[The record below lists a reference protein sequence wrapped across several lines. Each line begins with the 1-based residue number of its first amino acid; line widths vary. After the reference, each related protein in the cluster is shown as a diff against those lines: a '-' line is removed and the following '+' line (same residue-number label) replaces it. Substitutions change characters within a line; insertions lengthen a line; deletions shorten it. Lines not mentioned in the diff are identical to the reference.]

1 MSWKT
6 KNFKNIPA
14 VLKGRKQWVTWGRN
28 GKDKQG
34 NYYQLKQPF
43 NPVTGK
49 PAKIDDPTTWA
60 TYEDCEKAV
69 DKLKYTG
76 LGYVFN
82 EDYIA
87 IDLDNVIDE
96 KGNMLPD
103 VILLLEGLDS
113 YTEYSQSKRGVHV
126 ILSKGVINL
135 QKNSGKLPVTTA
147 EAQRFTREGV
157 KVPAIEMYTTG
168 RYFAI
173 TGNIYNGKK
182 IIKEN
187 TTEARRLYR
196 TYINPVERPEATA
209 TIKSKQKPKATLTDK
224 IKALLA
230 VMYRGKNG
238 KKIKKLWE
246 GDISDYKSQSEAD
259 LALCNYLAFYTDKK
273 PQAINDAFICSGL
286 YREKWD
292 EARGAKTYG
301 QLTIELAL
309 KNFRGR
315 TISTYKKET
324 ALA

>member
-1 MSWKT
+1 MRAYKYV
-6 KNFKNIPA
+6 PA

-28 GKDKQG
+28 GKDWQG
-34 NYYQLKQPF
+34 NFYPLKKPF

-49 PAKIDDPTTWA
+49 PASSTDPSTWA
-60 TYEDCEKAV
+60 TYEECEKAV
-69 DKLKYTG
+69 KKLKYSG

-103 VILLLEGLDS
+103 VLLLLEELDS

-126 ILSKGVINL
+126 ILSKGAINL

-147 EAQRFTREGV
+147 ELQRFTREGV
-157 KVPAIEMYTTG
+157 KVPAIEIYTTG

-187 TTEARRLYR
+187 TAEVRRLYR
-196 TYINPVERPEATA
+196 TYISPVERPEATA
-209 TIKSKQKPKATLTDK
+209 MIKSKHNSKAELTDE

-238 KKIKKLWE
+238 AKVRKLWE
-246 GDISDYKSQSEAD
+246 GDTGDYKSQSEAD
-259 LALCNYLAFYTDKK
+259 LALCNYLAFYTDKN

-286 YREKWD
+286 YREKWN

-301 QLTIELAL
+301 QLTIDLAL

-324 ALA
+324 A

>member
-1 MSWKT
+1 MKAY
-6 KNFKNIPA
+6 KYVPA

-28 GKDKQG
+28 GKDWQG
-34 NYYQLKQPF
+34 NLYPLKKPF
-43 NPVTGK
+43 NPVTGQ
-49 PAKIDDPTTWA
+49 PASSTDPKTWA
-60 TYEDCEKAV
+60 TFEECEKAV
-69 DKLKYTG
+69 KKLKYSG

-103 VILLLEGLDS
+103 VLLLLEDLDS
-113 YTEYSQSKRGVHV
+113 YTEYSQSKRGIHV
-126 ILSKGVINL
+126 ILSKGAINL

-147 EAQRFTREGV
+147 ELQRFTREDV

-187 TTEARRLYR
+187 TEEARRLYR

-209 TIKSKQKPKATLTDK
+209 TIKSKHNHKAELTDET
-224 IKALLA
+224 KALLA

-238 KKIKKLWE
+238 AKIKKLWE
-246 GDISDYKSQSEAD
+246 GDTGDYKSQSEAD
-259 LALCNYLAFYTDKK
+259 LALCNYLAFYTDKN
-273 PQAINDAFICSGL
+273 PQAINDAFIYSGL
-286 YREKWD
+286 YRDKWD
-292 EARGAKTYG
+292 ESRGAKTYG
-301 QLTIELAL
+301 QLTIDLAL

>member
-1 MSWKT
+1 MK
-6 KNFKNIPA
+6 KYKDVPA
-14 VLKGRKQWVTWGRN
+14 VMKGVKQWVTWGRN
-28 GKDKQG
+28 GKDEQG
-34 NYYQLKQPF
+34 NHYPLKKPF

-49 PAKIDDPTTWA
+49 PASSTDPSTWA
-60 TYEDCEKAV
+60 TYEECEKAV
-69 DKLKYTG
+69 SKFKYSG

-126 ILSKGVINL
+126 ILSKGAITLN
-135 QKNSGKLPVTTA
+135 KNSAKLPVTK
-147 EAQRFTREGV
+147 AQLQRCTRQGT
-157 KVPAIEMYTTG
+157 KVPSIEMYTKG

-173 TGNIYNGKK
+173 TGNIYNGHN

-187 TTEARRLYR
+187 TKEARRLYR
-196 TYINPVERPEATA
+196 EYIDPVEAVGVST
-209 TIKSKQKPKATLTDK
+209 TIHTRRKPAKALTEPL
-224 IKALLA
+224 KALLA

-238 KKIKKLWE
+238 AKIKKLWD

-259 LALCNYLAFYTDKK
+259 LALCNYLAFYTDKD
-273 PQAINDAFICSGL
+273 PQAINDAFIYSRL
-286 YREKWD
+286 YRDKWD
-292 EARGAKTYG
+292 ESRGAKTYG

-315 TISTYKKET
+315 TISTYRKDEAT
-324 ALA
+324 A

>member
-1 MSWKT
+1 MRAYKYV
-6 KNFKNIPA
+6 PA

-28 GKDKQG
+28 GKDWQG
-34 NYYQLKQPF
+34 NFYPLKKPF

-49 PAKIDDPTTWA
+49 PASSTDPSTWA
-60 TYEDCEKAV
+60 TYEECEKAV
-69 DKLKYTG
+69 KKLKYSG

-103 VILLLEGLDS
+103 VLLLLEELDS

-126 ILSKGVINL
+126 ILSKGAINL

-147 EAQRFTREGV
+147 ELQRFTREGV
-157 KVPAIEMYTTG
+157 KVPAIEIYTTG

-187 TTEARRLYR
+187 TAEVRRLYR
-196 TYINPVERPEATA
+196 TYISPVERPEATA
-209 TIKSKQKPKATLTDK
+209 TIKSKHNSKAELTDE

-238 KKIKKLWE
+238 AKVRKLWE
-246 GDISDYKSQSEAD
+246 GDTGDYKSQSEAD
-259 LALCNYLAFYTDKK
+259 LALCNYLAFYTDKN

-286 YREKWD
+286 YREKWN

-301 QLTIELAL
+301 QLTIDLAL

-324 ALA
+324 A

>member
-1 MSWKT
+1 MK
-6 KNFKNIPA
+6 KYKHVPA
-14 VLKGRKQWVTWGRN
+14 VMKGVKQWVTWGRN
-28 GKDKQG
+28 GKDEQG
-34 NYYQLKQPF
+34 NYYPLKKPF

-49 PAKIDDPTTWA
+49 PASSTDPSTWA
-60 TYEDCEKAV
+60 TYEECEKAV
-69 DKLKYTG
+69 SKFKYSG

-126 ILSKGVINL
+126 ILSKGAITLN
-135 QKNSGKLPVTTA
+135 KNSAKLPVTK
-147 EAQRFTREGV
+147 AQLQRCTREGV
-157 KVPAIEMYTTG
+157 KVPSIEMYTKG

-173 TGNIYNGKK
+173 TGNIYNGHQ

-187 TTEARRLYR
+187 TKEARRLYR
-196 TYINPVERPEATA
+196 EYIDPVEAVGVSTTIHTRKKPTEA
-209 TIKSKQKPKATLTDK
+209 LTEPL
-224 IKALLA
+224 KALLA

-238 KKIKKLWE
+238 AKIKKLWD

-259 LALCNYLAFYTDKK
+259 LALCNYLAFYTDKD
-273 PQAINDAFICSGL
+273 PQAINDAFIYSGL

-315 TISTYKKET
+315 TISTYRKDT
-324 ALA
+324 ATA

>member
-1 MSWKT
+1 MRAYKYV
-6 KNFKNIPA
+6 PA

-28 GKDKQG
+28 GKDWQG
-34 NYYQLKQPF
+34 NFYPLKKPF

-49 PAKIDDPTTWA
+49 PASSTDPSTWA
-60 TYEDCEKAV
+60 TYEECEKAV
-69 DKLKYTG
+69 KKLKYSG

-103 VILLLEGLDS
+103 VLLLLEELDS
-113 YTEYSQSKRGVHV
+113 YTEYSQSKRGIHV

-147 EAQRFTREGV
+147 ELQRFTREDV

-187 TTEARRLYR
+187 TEEARRLYR

-209 TIKSKQKPKATLTDK
+209 TIKSKHNHKAELTDET
-224 IKALLA
+224 KALLA

-238 KKIKKLWE
+238 AKIKKLWE
-246 GDISDYKSQSEAD
+246 GDTGDYKSQSEAD
-259 LALCNYLAFYTDKK
+259 LALCNYLAFYTDKN
-273 PQAINDAFICSGL
+273 PQAINDAFIYSGL
-286 YREKWD
+286 YRDKWD
-292 EARGAKTYG
+292 ESRGAKTYG
-301 QLTIELAL
+301 QLTIDLAL

>member
-1 MSWKT
+1 MRAYKYV
-6 KNFKNIPA
+6 PA

-28 GKDKQG
+28 GKDWQG
-34 NYYQLKQPF
+34 NFYPLKKPF

-49 PAKIDDPTTWA
+49 PASSTDPKTWA
-60 TYEDCEKAV
+60 TFEECEKAV
-69 DKLKYTG
+69 KKLKYSG

-103 VILLLEGLDS
+103 VLLLLEELDS
-113 YTEYSQSKRGVHV
+113 YTEYSQSKRGIHV

-147 EAQRFTREGV
+147 ELQRFTREDV

-187 TTEARRLYR
+187 TEEARRLYR

-209 TIKSKQKPKATLTDK
+209 TIKSKHNHKAELTDET
-224 IKALLA
+224 KALLA

-238 KKIKKLWE
+238 AKIKKLWE
-246 GDISDYKSQSEAD
+246 GDTGDYKSQSEAD
-259 LALCNYLAFYTDKK
+259 LALCNYLAFYTDKN
-273 PQAINDAFICSGL
+273 PQAINDAFIYSGL
-286 YREKWD
+286 YRDKWD
-292 EARGAKTYG
+292 ESRGAKTYG
-301 QLTIELAL
+301 QLTIDLAL